1 MSPRA
6 ASTSLLNPPRDGDFT
21 TPPGNLCPVNSV
33 KFSKRI
39 SPDIPSKHSLC
50 SPRRFFLPS
59 PSPDQGSFL
68 PLSLSLVQVAE
79 EECDPRAS
87 SKELGT
93 STLV

>member
-1 MSPRA
+1 MSPRVT
-6 ASTSLLNPPRDGDFT
+6 STNLLNPPRDGDFT

-39 SPDIPSKHSLC
+39 SPSIPSKPSLC
-50 SPRRFFLPS
+50 NSRHFLLP
-59 PSPDQGSFL
+59 PPDQGSFL

-79 EECDPRAS
+79 EECDPRVS
-87 SKELGT
+87 SKELGI